1 MTLVT
6 YSESEESDT
15 SLAPVL
21 NPANDKQTPN
31 TSFRKFVSSDG
42 HKVKVELASSQQT
55 SDHSQRTTADSPSP
69 KKRRLDAPASSK
81 GFNALLPPP
90 KHVNTESTSFEKKV
104 SQSAVGSNF
113 SLKTAS
119 EPAFDRKLSLSTTTS
134 DEEAMV
140 LNRRISGTYHDI
152 AIDRNG
158 ITKAGEPLIT
168 TSEITGNQSEAISS
182 SKPAIFK
189 PLSVA
194 RKASSRRR
202 TGNVIANRSEAK
214 LSSERMINHRPNSAI
229 ESKKISLFSMDNTD
243 AYAICDTANMDYKE
257 NLSGDMPGQVKE
269 FNEGTV
275 MTSWSTLQD
284 SATSSSLNRAEIS
297 KTSLLA
303 IAEDLNLPESA
314 KRQLL
319 GRNRS
324 KNGNMS
330 DLSAIN
336 VVNFNTDHEYSANEE
351 LRAAGETIQH
361 NPVRSIAPGKHSL
374 RQLVSSA
381 TTQKDALEE
390 HFATGRRNRKE
401 AGGKYGW

>member
-21 NPANDKQTPN
+21 KPAKDKQAPN

-42 HKVKVELASSQQT
+42 HKVKVELASSEQS
-55 SDHSQRTTADSPSP
+55 SDRSQRTTADPPSP

-90 KHVNTESTSFEKKV
+90 KHVNIKSTSFEKKV
-104 SQSAVGSNF
+104 PQSAVGSNF

-119 EPAFDRKLSLSTTTS
+119 EPAFDRKLSFSTTTS

-140 LNRRISGTYHDI
+140 SNKWNSGTHHDI
-152 AIDRNG
+152 AMDRNG
-158 ITKAGEPLIT
+158 TTKAGETIST
-168 TSEITGNQSEAISS
+168 TSEVTGNQPEAISS
-182 SKPAIFK
+182 SKSAIFK
-189 PLSVA
+189 PLSVT
-194 RKASSRRR
+194 RKAPGRRR
-202 TGNVIANRSEAK
+202 TGNVIANRSETK

-229 ESKKISLFSMDNTD
+229 ESKKISLFSMENTD
-243 AYAICDTANMDYKE
+243 AYAISDTANMDYKE

-269 FNEGTV
+269 LNESTV
-275 MTSWSTLQD
+275 ITSWPILHD
-284 SATSSSLNRAEIS
+284 SATSNSLNRAETS
-297 KTSLLA
+297 KNSLLA

-314 KRQLL
+314 KRQLF

-324 KNGNMS
+324 KDGNMS

-351 LRAAGETIQH
+351 LRATGETIQH

-390 HFATGRRNRKE
+390 HFASGRRNRKE